1 METKACRHFLEG
13 RCRHGD
19 DCRYSHAEK
28 PPPAP
33 PAPPAP
39 TAPAFP
45 KPDWGDPES
54 AAAAFALQEMN
65 DSKKR
70 IEKDEWND
78 YWALGDN
85 FLLSPDGN
93 FVVTWGHV
101 EEGRLSD
108 SPVHKIIQARFVHQ
122 LAPPVVKIIKSLH
135 FIQSSTDSCSS
146 ASLDRCSSLS
156 SKSPRPSP
164 VVSSRFLRHGSR
176 FTTVWAQA
184 TPAAVTRA
192 TAELR
197 RSAGIPR
204 SQPRSAGLI
213 PPTRPGKMKSTRFNA
228 AKSPPTVHWISW
240 LGRIIH

>member
-135 FIQSSTDSCSS
+135 FIQSSDTRCRDKGHRGASEIRWDPAQPATLRWTDSSYQTWEDEKHQIQRRQVSTDC
-146 ASLDRCSSLS
+146 ALD
-156 SKSPRPSP
+156 PRIWRIGGAN
-164 VVSSRFLRHGSR
+164 V
-176 FTTVWAQA
+176 A
-184 TPAAVTRA
+184 
-192 TAELR
+192 
-197 RSAGIPR
+197 SAGWE
-204 SQPRSAGLI
+204 LFNC
-213 PPTRPGKMKSTRFNA
+213 PTS
-228 AKSPPTVHWISW
+228 SVISW